1 MKTNEK
7 PLFTKELEREYDRFV
22 TERRKRD
29 LKRKPVPP
37 VKRRPSGPDRSGY

>member
-7 PLFTKELEREYDRFV
+7 PLFTKELEREYHRFV
-22 TERRKRD
+22 TERRKLD

-37 VKRRPSGPDRSGY
+37 VKRRSSGPDRSGY